1 MTLDPARVFATL
13 DRHGVDYVTIGA
25 FAVIAHG
32 YVRATADIDLVARQD
47 RDNLER
53 LAAAFADLHA
63 RRRGVDADLLEIDP
77 TDPDTLA
84 NGASFTLDTD
94 AGPVDYLNDVPGA
107 GDYDGLRARAIEA
120 TAADVVVGVAGL
132 DDLIRMKRASGRT
145 QDLRDIAN
153 LSPGPPRVSTRA
165 HDSPRCRPYELMAD
179 DRRVSVRR
187 APIPSQA
194 GRPGRRRNRYPE
206 TGHRCRPH
214 GPHGGT

>member
-1 MTLDPARVFATL
+1 VTLDPARVFATL

-32 YVRATADIDLVARQD
+32 YVRATADIDVMARQD

-53 LAAAFADLHA
+53 LAAAFADLNA
-63 RRRGVDADLLEIDP
+63 RLRGVDAHLLDTDP

-107 GDYDGLRARAIEA
+107 GDYDDLRARAIEA
-120 TAADVVVGVAGL
+120 TAAGVTVRVVGL
-132 DDLIRMKRASGRT
+132 DDLIRMKRASGRP

-153 LSPGPPRVSTRA
+153 LQT
-165 HDSPRCRPYELMAD
+165 AD
-179 DRRVSVRR
+179 D
-187 APIPSQA
+187 
-194 GRPGRRRNRYPE
+194 
-206 TGHRCRPH
+206 T
-214 GPHGGT
+214 

>member
-13 DRHGVDYVTIGA
+13 DRHGVDYVAIGA

-32 YVRATADIDLVARQD
+32 HVRATADIDLVARQD

-63 RRRGVDADLLEIDP
+63 RLRGVDAHLLEIDP
-77 TDPDTLA
+77 TDPDALA

-107 GDYDGLRARAIEA
+107 GDYDDLRAGAIEV
-120 TAADVVVGVAGL
+120 TAAGVVVRVVGL
-132 DDLIRMKRASGRT
+132 DDLIRMKRASGRP

-153 LSPGPPRVSTRA
+153 LSPPT
-165 HDSPRCRPYELMAD
+165 D
-179 DRRVSVRR
+179 D
-187 APIPSQA
+187 
-194 GRPGRRRNRYPE
+194 G
-206 TGHRCRPH
+206 
-214 GPHGGT
+214 

>member
-13 DRHGVDYVTIGA
+13 ERHEVDYVTIGA

-32 YVRATADIDLVARQD
+32 YLRATADIDFVARQD

-53 LAAAFADLHA
+53 LAAAFAELHA
-63 RRRGVDADLLEIDP
+63 RLRGVDADLLGIDP

-107 GDYDGLRARAIEA
+107 GDYEGLRARAVEA
-120 TAADVVVGVAGL
+120 TAGGVAVRVVGL
-132 DDLIRMKRASGRT
+132 HDLIRMKRASGRP

-153 LSPGPPRVSTRA
+153 LSPPP
-165 HDSPRCRPYELMAD
+165 HEEGQPP
-179 DRRVSVRR
+179 
-187 APIPSQA
+187 PSA
-194 GRPGRRRNRYPE
+194 
-206 TGHRCRPH
+206 
-214 GPHGGT
+214 

>member
-32 YVRATADIDLVARQD
+32 YVRATADIDFVARQD

-53 LAAAFADLHA
+53 LASAFTELNA
-63 RRRGVDADLLEIDP
+63 RLRGVDADLLDLDP

-84 NGASFTLDTD
+84 SGASFTLDTD

-107 GDYDGLRARAIEA
+107 GDYDDLRTRAIE
-120 TAADVVVGVAGL
+120 TRAAGVLVRVVGL
-132 DDLIRMKRASGRT
+132 DDLIRMKRASGRP

-153 LSPGPPRVSTRA
+153 LSPPV
-165 HDSPRCRPYELMAD
+165 D
-179 DRRVSVRR
+179 DN
-187 APIPSQA
+187 
-194 GRPGRRRNRYPE
+194 G
-206 TGHRCRPH
+206 
-214 GPHGGT
+214 

>member
-1 MTLDPARVFATL
+1 VTLDPARVFATL

-53 LAAAFADLHA
+53 LAAALGELHA
-63 RRRGVDADLLEIDP
+63 RRRGVDADLLGIDP

-94 AGPVDYLNDVPGA
+94 AGPVNYLNDVPGA
-107 GDYDGLRARAIEA
+107 GDYEGLRARAVEA
-120 TAADVVVGVAGL
+120 TAGGVVVRVVGL
-132 DDLIRMKRASGRT
+132 DDLIRLKRASGRP

-153 LSPGPPRVSTRA
+153 LVA
-165 HDSPRCRPYELMAD
+165 RPED
-179 DRRVSVRR
+179 D
-187 APIPSQA
+187 
-194 GRPGRRRNRYPE
+194 G
-206 TGHRCRPH
+206 
-214 GPHGGT
+214 